1 MNEFVMQIINAISF
15 FVALAFLVSFLY
27 LQIMTAKSNKLSLF
41 DFTMI
46 VVSLVIGMG
55 IFRTPA
61 NVAKA
66 SPDTFLFFTAWVAG
80 GLVALC
86 GALTYAEIGSR
97 LPVTGGYYKVFSYAY
112 HPSVAFAINCVIL
125 VSNAASLAA
134 VALVGGE
141 YITGIF
147 IPLSK
152 DAEWIKITANI
163 QYIQTIHIV
172 IAITA
177 IIIFY
182 GINLAGLKMS
192 AKTQNVLTVIKIIL
206 ILLLIAPLF
215 FADNH
220 SAGQLINTSAIS
232 PTIKEYI
239 KAFGIGLV
247 AVSFTYGGYQQT
259 INFGAEVEQPAKNIP
274 RGIFVGITTIILLY
288 LTINYAYIKVIGFET
303 LHQPETKNIAAIMAS
318 KIFGINA
325 ERVLSGFLFLSV
337 LAYVNVLLMSNPR
350 VMYAMS
356 EDNILPPVFKK
367 RNKKTE
373 VLTVSL
379 SVFAALCILIIFWA
393 KEFDKILSFTIFLD
407 CFGMIL
413 SAATIFILRK
423 KTKHLD
429 DTGIYKM
436 KLFPLLPIIFITAY
450 IFVALSIILDYEK
463 NDYAAVTGL
472 VVMAIFTGLYFL
484 LAQLKKNKI

>member
-1 MNEFVMQIINAISF
+1 MQ
-15 FVALAFLVSFLY
+15 LR
-27 LQIMTAKSNKLSLF
+27 NKLNLF

-66 SPDTFLFFTAWVAG
+66 SPDTFLFFAAWIAG

-97 LPVTGGYYKVFSYAY
+97 LPVTGGYYKIFSYAY

-125 VSNAASLAA
+125 VSNASSLAA

-147 IPLSK
+147 IPLSR
-152 DAEWIKITANI
+152 DIEWMKVAANV
-163 QYIQTIHIV
+163 QYLQKIHIA
-172 IAITA
+172 IAILA
-177 IIIFY
+177 VLIFY
-182 GINLAGLKMS
+182 GVNLAGLKMS
-192 AKTQNVLTVIKIIL
+192 AKTQNVLTVIKIVL
-206 ILLLIAPLF
+206 VLLLITPVF
-215 FADNH
+215 FAE
-220 SAGQLINTSAIS
+220 SSPVSQIVPPTLS
-232 PTIKEYI
+232 PTLKEYI

-259 INFGAEVEQPAKNIP
+259 INFGAEVHQPAKNVP
-274 RGIFVGITTIILLY
+274 RGIFYGITIIILLY

-303 LHQPETKNIAAIMAS
+303 LHLPETKNIAAIMAS

-350 VMYAMS
+350 VMFAMS

-367 RNKKTE
+367 RNPKTD

-379 SVFAALCILIIFWA
+379 SVFAAICILIIFWA
-393 KEFDKILSFTIFLD
+393 KEFDRILSFTIFLD
-407 CFGMIL
+407 SFGMIL

-429 DTGIYKM
+429 HTGIYKM
-436 KLFPLLPIIFITAY
+436 KLFPLLPVIFIAAY
-450 IFVALSIILDYEK
+450 VFVAISIALDYK
-463 NDYAAVTGL
+463 SNQYAALIGL
-472 VVMAIFTGLYFL
+472 AVMAVFTALYFL
-484 LAQLKKNKI
+484 LVQLKKNKSSNL

>member
-1 MNEFVMQIINAISF
+1 MITKQ
-15 FVALAFLVSFLY
+15 
-27 LQIMTAKSNKLSLF
+27 NKLNLF

-66 SPDTFLFFTAWVAG
+66 SPDTFLFFAAWVAG

-147 IPLSK
+147 IPASQNV
-152 DAEWIKITANI
+152 EWLKVAANAS
-163 QYIQTIHIV
+163 YIQTIQII
-172 IAITA
+172 IAIVA
-177 IIIFY
+177 VVIFY
-182 GINLAGLKMS
+182 CVNLAGLKLS
-192 AKTQNVLTVIKIIL
+192 AKTQNVLTIIKIVL
-206 ILLLIAPLF
+206 ILLLITPLF
-215 FADNH
+215 FVDTHVATQPIN
-220 SAGQLINTSAIS
+220 QLSIS
-232 PTIKEYI
+232 PTFKEYI

-259 INFGAEVEQPAKNIP
+259 INFGAEVHNAPKNVP
-274 RGIFVGITTIILLY
+274 RGIFLGIIIIVTLY
-288 LTINYAYIKVIGFET
+288 LTINYAYIKVIGFDT
-303 LHQPETKNIAAIMAS
+303 LHQNETKNIAAIMAS
-318 KIFGINA
+318 KIFGVNA
-325 ERVLSGFLFLSV
+325 ERILSGFLFLSV

-356 EDNILPPVFKK
+356 EDKILPPVFKQ
-367 RNKKTE
+367 RNAKTD

-379 SVFAALCILIIFWA
+379 SVFAAICIIIIFWA

-436 KLFPLLPIIFITAY
+436 KLFPLLPLIFITAY
-450 IFVALSIILDYEK
+450 IFVAVSIAMEPVK
-463 NDYAAVTGL
+463 KGETNAAVIGMI
-472 VVMAIFTGLYFL
+472 VMAVFTALYFL
-484 LAQLKKNKI
+484 LQQLQKIK